1 MGGGRGSPG
10 RARWGEGK
18 VTRLRLLGPEVGGGS
33 QGSGDSLRWQ
43 SFQAAERGERVRE
56 VGKSSPAQA
65 SRSRRR
71 GKAELPNPRG
81 SEEPRG
87 RVPGTRGGG
96 GRLLEL
102 EAELPGRVGG
112 TSWGRRVGGG
122 GEFLGQR
129 GEGRKSSWGR
139 GRRRGRR

>member
-1 MGGGRGSPG
+1 MPG

-18 VTRLRLLGPEVGGGS
+18 VTRLRLQGHEVGGGS
-33 QGSGDSLRWQ
+33 QGSGDSLGWQ
-43 SFQAAERGERVRE
+43 SFQAAERGKSVRE
-56 VGKSSPAQA
+56 VGKSSPARA
-65 SRSRRR
+65 SRSRR
-71 GKAELPNPRG
+71 GEKAELPNPRG
-81 SEEPRG
+81 SVEP

-122 GEFLGQR
+122 GGVPGAARRGQKEFLG
-129 GEGRKSSWGR
+129 
-139 GRRRGRR
+139 